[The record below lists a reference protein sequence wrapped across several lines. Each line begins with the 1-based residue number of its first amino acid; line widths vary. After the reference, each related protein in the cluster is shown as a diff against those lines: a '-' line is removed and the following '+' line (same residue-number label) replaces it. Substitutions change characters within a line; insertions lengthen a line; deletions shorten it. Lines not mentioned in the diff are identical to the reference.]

1 MEFWPEIRIFK
12 NIFEGLK
19 PSIPGHSHSAP
30 HSHPFPLRSMAAAAT
45 QDLPIPPNSISIKV
59 NVETDLGGTCYAVPL
74 PVSNRIKGTDL
85 FQLVS
90 SALNIPEKF
99 PGGSLSGLYG
109 SHFKHL
115 LPDDELNDVRDK
127 KLCPENALGGT
138 DAYEKLYLRPSD
150 CGLGHG
156 DFQRKGNPE
165 LLDLLSKPQSQPLL
179 VSMKARLLY
188 DEYIIEGDSIFARH
202 GKLGLQ
208 TDQQLTERQLA
219 HGDIRA
225 EVSMPLPQPPSPGSM
240 QIYVKTLSG
249 QTISINPMPSDTI
262 LVAKKMLKVST
273 GIPPDQQRLIFGGR
287 EIEDGRIL
295 SDYKIQKESTL
306 HLVLRLRGGMYS
318 ACASRSDFK
327 ELAETV
333 PDPEVKVTIDGET
346 VVVPI
351 SPFDTVKML
360 MDSAILAKEIK
371 DQEAILGQMKDKY
384 AEIRGK
390 KRGRSE

>member
-1 MEFWPEIRIFK
+1 
-12 NIFEGLK
+12 
-19 PSIPGHSHSAP
+19 
-30 HSHPFPLRSMAAAAT
+30 
-45 QDLPIPPNSISIKV
+45 
-59 NVETDLGGTCYAVPL
+59 
-74 PVSNRIKGTDL
+74 
-85 FQLVS
+85 
-90 SALNIPEKF
+90 
-99 PGGSLSGLYG
+99 
-109 SHFKHL
+109 
-115 LPDDELNDVRDK
+115 
-127 KLCPENALGGT
+127 
-138 DAYEKLYLRPSD
+138 
-150 CGLGHG
+150 
-156 DFQRKGNPE
+156 
-165 LLDLLSKPQSQPLL
+165 
-179 VSMKARLLY
+179 MKARLLY

-202 GKLGLQ
+202 GKLDLQ

-225 EVSMPLPQPPSPGSM
+225 EFSMPLPQPPSPGSM
-240 QIYVKTLSG
+240 QIYVKTLTG
-249 QTISINPMPSDTI
+249 QTITINPMPSDTI
-262 LVAKKMLKVST
+262 LVAKQMLKVST

-333 PDPEVKVTIDGET
+333 PDPEVKVVIDGET

-371 DQEAILGQMKDKY
+371 DQEAILGQMK
-384 AEIRGK
+384 EEFVEMRGK
-390 KRGRSE
+390 KRERSE

>member
-1 MEFWPEIRIFK
+1 M
-12 NIFEGLK
+12 G
-19 PSIPGHSHSAP
+19 
-30 HSHPFPLRSMAAAAT
+30 FPVSRPTAKRNMAAAAT
-45 QDLPIPPNSISIKV
+45 QDLPLPPNSISITV
-59 NVETDLGGTCYAVPL
+59 NVETEFGAPCYAVPL
-74 PVSNRIKGTDL
+74 TVSNRIKGTDL

-90 SALNIPEKF
+90 LALNIPENF

-109 SHFKHL
+109 SRFKRL
-115 LPDDELNDVRDK
+115 LPEDELNDVRDK
-127 KLCPENALGGT
+127 KLCPENAHGGT
-138 DAYEKLYLRPSD
+138 DEDDDDDDAYEKLYLRPSD
-150 CGLGHG
+150 CGLTHG

-165 LLDLLSKPQSQPLL
+165 LLDLLSKPESQPLL

-188 DEYIIEGDSIFARH
+188 EEYIIEGDSIFAKP
-202 GKLGLQ
+202 GDYLDLQ
-208 TDQQLTERQLA
+208 TDQQLIEGLGLTLA

-225 EVSMPLPQPPSPGSM
+225 EVSMPLPPPQRGSM
-240 QIYVKTLSG
+240 QIFVKTLTG
-249 QTISINPMPSDTI
+249 QEITITPTPSDTI
-262 LVAKKMLKVST
+262 QAVKQMIAISE
-273 GIPPDQQRLIFGGR
+273 GIPPDQQRLIFNGTQL
-287 EIEDGRIL
+287 EDGRIL
-295 SDYKIQKESTL
+295 SDYKIKKESRL

-371 DQEAILGQMKDKY
+371 DKEAILGQMKEEF
-384 AEIRGK
+384 AAIRGK